1 MISGAVCTL
10 VLFIAVARIT
20 AAKKNVWENSTFR
33 EVEDLP
39 WRVSLNRY
47 PSHGLLATARTLR
60 LGDRKTIVSLDKKIK
75 SKVTLDNTTGLRKT
89 IDHHGNRLP
98 TSVLVEH
105 SSTNEYSNSQKLLQ
119 DRNHLQSALVSSH
132 FLSTKISSMQEQR
145 DTKTIIYSFL
155 DHESNRPGKIS
166 PKNNLDLSHNSS
178 KVAWIINRHPSRI
191 LYQFHAFRKESDSKE
206 RICLSECHKER
217 DEREAYCNSDF
228 AVNGII
234 HDVDTLSKGTQLLTI
249 LVNSGG
255 LYKMNR
261 LYITPDGFFFRVKIL
276 AVDNLNCHK
285 SCLDFKLGSRY
296 IIMGQIYHK
305 RMELPLSMQQTIS
318 GRLRAGDGLV
328 TSGSNFVKRF
338 NRKKERK
345 VLAAMH
351 SKCQ

>member
-155 DHESNRPGKIS
+155 DHESNRP
-166 PKNNLDLSHNSS
+166 
-178 KVAWIINRHPSRI
+178 
-191 LYQFHAFRKESDSKE
+191 ESDSKE